1 MNTLFFD
8 FEQLKQAYWNEP
20 RPSLATRKDRIL
32 RLVTM
37 LNENEENICKV
48 IQADFG
54 FRNIIETQLAE
65 LTTIRQAASLAV
77 KNLEMWTK
85 PVHIKTPIH
94 LWPSKSELLPEPKGI
109 VGIMSPWN
117 YPLSLALS
125 PAIAAIAAG
134 NQVWL
139 KPSERSPRT
148 SGYLAKLI
156 AQYFNPIEISI
167 ITGNQQVAQAFADLP
182 FDHLFF
188 TGSTRVG
195 QLVAQAAAANLTP
208 VTLELGGKSPVI
220 IDQSAALDDAA
231 RRIIYGKFFNAG
243 QTCIAPDY
251 LLVPRNQEKPLIEAL
266 KKSLQIMYPSGSG
279 LTHPIDALQLKRWQN
294 LLTDASQ
301 SGGKVVPLYDTTPID
316 YPFIPSLVLNPSSK
330 ALVTTQEIFGPI
342 LPIICYDSMSEA
354 IDWINHLP
362 TPLALYWFGNN
373 AKLRAE
379 VLEKTQSGG
388 VTCNDTLL
396 HYSNPNLP
404 FGGLG
409 ASGMGSNHGKHGFDT
424 FSHLKPVLSMRGFLG
439 IRALG
444 GTRLAHPPYGK
455 RIQRLMKI
463 LKTSKI

>member
-1 MNTLFFD
+1 
-8 FEQLKQAYWNEP
+8 
-20 RPSLATRKDRIL
+20 
-32 RLVTM
+32 M

-65 LTTIRQAASLAV
+65 LTTIRQAANLAV

-85 PVHIKTPIH
+85 PVPIKTPIH
-94 LWPSKSELLPEPKGI
+94 LWPSRSELLPEPKGI

-231 RRIIYGKFFNAG
+231 RRLIYGKFFNAG

-279 LTHPIDALQLKRWQN
+279 LTHPIDALQLDRWQN

-301 SGGKVVPLYDTTPID
+301 RGGQVVPLYDTTPID
-316 YPFIPSLVLNPSSK
+316 YPFMPSLVLTPPSK

-342 LPIICYDSMSEA
+342 LPIICYETGL
-354 IDWINHLP
+354 IIYQPRWPCTGLEITLNC
-362 TPLALYWFGNN
+362 AL
-373 AKLRAE
+373 K
-379 VLEKTQSGG
+379 
-388 VTCNDTLL
+388 
-396 HYSNPNLP
+396 YSKKRNP
-404 FGGLG
+404 GGLLVTTPCYITVIQTSPSEDWG
-409 ASGMGSNHGKHGFDT
+409 QVAWARIMANMVLIHLATLSQ
-424 FSHLKPVLSMRGFLG
+424 FSACVVFWVFGL
-439 IRALG
+439 
-444 GTRLAHPPYGK
+444 
-455 RIQRLMKI
+455 
-463 LKTSKI
+463 

>member
-32 RLVTM
+32 RIVTM

-65 LTTIRQAASLAV
+65 LTTIRQAANLAV
-77 KNLEMWTK
+77 KNLEIWTK
-85 PVHIKTPIH
+85 PVPIKTPIH
-94 LWPSKSELLPEPKGI
+94 LWPSRSELLPEPKGI

-208 VTLELGGKSPVI
+208 VTLELGGKSPAI
-220 IDQSAALDDAA
+220 IDQSAALDDTA
-231 RRIIYGKFFNAG
+231 RRLIYGKFFNAG

-279 LTHPIDALQLKRWQN
+279 LTHPIDALQLDRWQN

-301 SGGKVVPLYDTTPID
+301 SGGQVVSLYDTTPID
-316 YPFIPSLVLNPSSK
+316 YPFMPSLVLNPSSK
-330 ALVTTQEIFGPI
+330 ARVTTQEIFGPI
-342 LPIICYDSMSEA
+342 LPIICYDSLSEA
-354 IDWINHLP
+354 IDWVNHLP

-424 FSHLKPVLSMRGFLG
+424 FSHFKPVLSMRGFLG